1 MSTIIRATDKNRGIH
16 CEAFNFG
23 DMSLQADKYKEKI
36 RVEAGKIV
44 AQARK
49 EADAVRENARRE
61 GHEAAMQAIEDIVR
75 KELSTVLPAL
85 RQVIQD
91 IQHAKQAWLT
101 HWEGSAVHAAG
112 AIAAR
117 LIRRELP
124 DHPEIPLTLVREA
137 LQLAAGSARLQIH
150 LNVDD
155 HKALGDQVQ
164 MLVDEL
170 AGLAEAELIAD
181 PEITTGGCRVET
193 EFGVIDQQFEA
204 QLDRIEE
211 ELS

>member
-1 MSTIIRATDKNRGIH
+1 MSTIIRATDKNRGIQ
-16 CEAFNFG
+16 CEAFNLG
-23 DMSLQADKYKEKI
+23 DMSIQADKYTEKI
-36 RVEAGKIV
+36 RAEAGKIV

-49 EADAVRENARRE
+49 DAEAVRENARRE
-61 GHEAAMQAIEDIVR
+61 GHEAAMREIEDFVR

-91 IQHAKQAWLT
+91 IKHAKQAWLT

-112 AIAAR
+112 AIASR

-124 DHPEIPLTLVREA
+124 EHPEIPLTLVREA
-137 LQLAAGSARLQIH
+137 LQLAAGSAQLQIH

-155 HKALGDQVQ
+155 HKALGGQIQ

-170 AGLAEAELIAD
+170 AGLAEAELIPD
-181 PEITTGGCRVET
+181 PEITAGGCRVET